1 MKNVLK
7 MILVLAL
14 AVALAVPAFAE
25 EDAAVK
31 GIFDALV
38 AEDSNYA
45 ATKALFEDLY
55 PGCEITETLEGDRF
69 TLAIAESGDSDGSWT
84 FTRDGDYLT
93 SAAITDEDYTGYM
106 LALDV
111 LHAVGDYLGM
121 DNALLTGLIAGLGQD
136 NPYFIS
142 DDQGV
147 RIYIAKPY
155 DMSAVDEMVIDDKV
169 LDDERL
175 GTQGEDYTS
184 IVANEGRL
192 TMFVKGSV
200 DEVDILLAEY
210 GGLNE
215 LAYKSIV
222 NIVNALKPKG
232 YEDFLANYT
241 ELSDAEADSYK
252 VTLNVGQDVVNEI
265 IDQQFEG
272 LSFMLVHFGK

>member
-1 MKNVLK
+1 
-7 MILVLAL
+7 
-14 AVALAVPAFAE
+14 
-25 EDAAVK
+25 
-31 GIFDALV
+31 
-38 AEDSNYA
+38 
-45 ATKALFEDLY
+45 
-55 PGCEITETLEGDRF
+55 
-69 TLAIAESGDSDGSWT
+69 
-84 FTRDGDYLT
+84 
-93 SAAITDEDYTGYM
+93 M

-142 DDQGV
+142 DDQGL

-155 DMSAVDEMVIDDKV
+155 DMSTVDEMVMDDKA
-169 LDDERL
+169 LDDEPL
-175 GTQGEDYTS
+175 GEDNTFM
-184 IVANEGRL
+184 VANEGRL
-192 TMFVKGSV
+192 TMFVKGNA
-200 DEVDILLAEY
+200 DTVDILLAEY

-241 ELSDAEADSYK
+241 QLSDAEADGYK
-252 VTLNVGQDVVNEI
+252 VTLNVSQDVVKEI
-265 IDQQFEG
+265 IDQQFDG